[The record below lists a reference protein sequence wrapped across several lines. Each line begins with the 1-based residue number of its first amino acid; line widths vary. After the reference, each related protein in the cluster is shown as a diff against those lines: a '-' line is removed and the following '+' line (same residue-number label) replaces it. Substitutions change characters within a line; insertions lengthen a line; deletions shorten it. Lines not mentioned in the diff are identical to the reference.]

1 MLLTRRSL
9 LRDCENVANLCFQ
22 LYCSPTPG
30 SWASVC
36 ANLVKWYRQHS
47 AAARRRAICQLRAL
61 SRALP
66 RRAGTRAK
74 NAPSRGCGST
84 FSGDGLVVA
93 ANLPVQDIWL
103 NDIKILCLHSEKY
116 HNGWN
121 CTLHSLLG
129 RGLCNNVYS
138 SIIIN
143 VQYSQYWYKPAC
155 NN

>member
-74 NAPSRGCGST
+74 NAPKQRMRLNFLRWWAGGGCQLASAGYLTKWHKNPLSS
-84 FSGDGLVVA
+84 FRKVS
-93 ANLPVQDIWL
+93 QWM
-103 NDIKILCLHSEKY
+103 KLHTALTA
-116 HNGWN
+116 GP
-121 CTLHSLLG
+121 
-129 RGLCNNVYS
+129 GLCNNVWFLYHNKRPIQ
-138 SIIIN
+138 SILI
-143 VQYSQYWYKPAC
+143 QTSMQ
-155 NN
+155 